1 MQRLVPALLMT
12 AHVAALSPVSS
23 QEMEDVIYMKDGSTV
38 RGTVI
43 ERIVGESVKI
53 QVRDGSVQVFA
64 MGQIARIVR
73 EPATV
78 VEEVEP
84 VSDDP
89 VPRAEESPAPGIEES
104 PPTEEKAP
112 PEAETASAPEGDSEP
127 TRGSGVQ
134 GMNRNPWIA
143 SGLSAVI
150 PGTGQFYNGQYLKGV
165 PQLGAAIAGSA
176 LVFYAAR
183 DNYEDIYG
191 YWVDPDNDDR
201 NAVYGGVLWLG
212 GLLWS
217 VIDAPISANRINR
230 EAQPGSED
238 LGVTLDLGPAL
249 RSSGTGVRL
258 VIRY

>member
-1 MQRLVPALLMT
+1 MQRLVPALLLT
-12 AHVAALSPVSS
+12 VHVAALSPLSS
-23 QEMEDVIYMKDGSTV
+23 QELEDVVYLKDGSTV

-53 QVRDGSVQVFA
+53 QVRDGSVQVYA
-64 MGQIARIVR
+64 MGRIARIVK

-78 VEEVEP
+78 GKEEVEP
-84 VSDDP
+84 GFGSRHTSVSGAQRKP
-89 VPRAEESPAPGIEES
+89 
-104 PPTEEKAP
+104 
-112 PEAETASAPEGDSEP
+112 
-127 TRGSGVQ
+127 
-134 GMNRNPWIA
+134 RNPWLA

-165 PQLGAAIAGSA
+165 PQLGAATAGSA
-176 LVFYAAR
+176 LVFLAAR